1 MEDFIIRNYVYH
13 SLSDMLF
20 KVNKLHP
27 QVLDDEMLAIE
38 LEYLKEYVSK
48 MKIGDKDK
56 QDDKTLE
63 DKPVSNMVE
72 PAVKDV
78 VAKAK
83 RSPRKAK
90 ATVQSEP
97 VAAKPVF
104 TFDTAQFQGVLPTAN
119 NTQPPQTVEMVP
131 TEQPIILK
139 VKQAPASTD
148 VTSCQCMAR
157 VVSTSARGVASHDY
171 MSYPNGSTTPVY
183 GRRCKN
189 VKIDNSQF
197 CLVHSKKCE
206 YGIFTEEA
214 SDTTK
219 AVCLRKY
226 TRCKEIED
234 QYQTSST

>member
-1 MEDFIIRNYVYH
+1 MEEFIIRNYVYH

-27 QVLDDEMLAIE
+27 EVLDDEMLAVE
-38 LEYLKEYVSK
+38 LEYLKEYVK
-48 MKIGDKDK
+48 NMKIGDREEQKD
-56 QDDKTLE
+56 TPVE
-63 DKPVSNMVE
+63 ANTAKPE
-72 PAVKDV
+72 LV
-78 VAKAK
+78 VNPPTKAK
-83 RSPRKAK
+83 RAPRKAK
-90 ATVQSEP
+90 PVVQAVPIVEQP
-97 VAAKPVF
+97 LF

-119 NTQPPQTVEMVP
+119 NTQPPQTVEMAP
-131 TEQPIILK
+131 AAQPIIPK
-139 VKQAPASTD
+139 ARKQAPASAE

-157 VVSTSARGVASHDY
+157 VVSTSGRGSMSYDF

-206 YGIFTEEA
+206 YGIFTTEA
-214 SDTTK
+214 SDTVK

-226 TRCKEIED
+226 TRLKEIED
-234 QYQTSST
+234 KHQTASA